1 MTTQELIAAVRAR
14 IDEQADVSLIPTALI
29 LEQASLAQTEFA
41 RSTLVLYDVSTATI
55 AANDRWLA
63 LPSNLFVLKTV
74 IFNGKQLRPISASEL
89 DFGYYSL
96 ANSSSLTSEN
106 TNRFGAWRETAG
118 TPKFVVNDMHAS
130 QVRFVPYPS
139 VSGEVSIEGYIVPP
153 DLFFEE
159 SGTNPELTVNPQ
171 IPEVYHEVLLAGTL
185 LRLFMLLDIDI
196 YNQGKAQLYN
206 AQWIQ
211 GIQDAQNNLRT
222 SLRRQ
227 IRIMDLPMG
236 FAYDSSVVQLNGT
249 QPTKVAQ

>member
-1 MTTQELIAAVRAR
+1 
-14 IDEQADVSLIPTALI
+14 
-29 LEQASLAQTEFA
+29 
-41 RSTLVLYDVSTATI
+41 
-55 AANDRWLA
+55 
-63 LPSNLFVLKTV
+63 
-74 IFNGKQLRPISASEL
+74 
-89 DFGYYSL
+89 
-96 ANSSSLTSEN
+96 
-106 TNRFGAWRETAG
+106 
-118 TPKFVVNDMHAS
+118 MHAS

-159 SGTNPELTVNPQ
+159 SGANPELTVNPQ

-236 FAYDSSVVQLNGT
+236 FAYDSSAVQLNGA

>member
-1 MTTQELIAAVRAR
+1 VTTQELIAAVRAR

-41 RSTLVLYDVSTATI
+41 RSTLALYDVSTATI

-159 SGTNPELTVNPQ
+159 SGANPELTVNPQ
-171 IPEVYHEVLLAGTL
+171 IPEVYHEVLLAGAL
-185 LRLFMLLDIDI
+185 LRLFMLLDIDV

>member
-41 RSTLVLYDVSTATI
+41 RSTLALYDVSTATV

-96 ANSSSLTSEN
+96 ANSTSLTSEN
-106 TNRFGAWRETAG
+106 TNRFGAWREATG

-139 VSGEVSIEGYIVPP
+139 VSGEVSIEGYVAPP
-153 DLFFEE
+153 GLFFEE
-159 SGTNPELTVNPQ
+159 SGANPELTVNPQ

-196 YNQGKAQLYN
+196 YNQGKAQLYSV
-206 AQWIQ
+206 QWVQ
-211 GIQDAQNNLRT
+211 GVQEAQNNLRT
-222 SLRRQ
+222 NLRRQ
-227 IRIMDLPMG
+227 VRVMDLPMG
-236 FAYDSSVVQLNGT
+236 FAYDNKLPVQQEAVKSV
-249 QPTKVAQ
+249 